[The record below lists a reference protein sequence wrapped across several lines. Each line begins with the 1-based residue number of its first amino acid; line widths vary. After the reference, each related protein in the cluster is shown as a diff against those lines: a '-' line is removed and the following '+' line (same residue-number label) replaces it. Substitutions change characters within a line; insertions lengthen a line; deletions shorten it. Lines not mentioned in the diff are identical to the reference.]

1 MPNQP
6 QAARSTGKN
15 KSAPSPKGRPAPAQ
29 KPIESAASDEMY
41 GVVSV
46 LYHALQGADTY
57 DQYIEDAEAAGDD
70 ELVTFFEECR
80 EEELRRAARAK
91 ALLAARLTDEGA
103 DDEDEDEDDED
114 DDEDEDEDEDDEGS

>member
-6 QAARSTGKN
+6 QAARTSGTSTSKS
-15 KSAPSPKGRPAPAQ
+15 KSAASAQARPAPAQ

-57 DQYIEDAEAAGDD
+57 DQYIEDAEGAGDE

-91 ALLAARLTDEGA
+91 VLLAARLTDEGL
-103 DDEDEDEDDED
+103 
-114 DDEDEDEDEDDEGS
+114 DEDEDEDEAEDDEEEEDDDEN